1 MWKEIMID
9 MMRSEKKASIKELL
23 GKEQVFAPCVWDPIS
38 ARAAELSGFK
48 AMLLGGAPVAS
59 EIHGTPDLGIITAD
73 DLVRQTEYICDSTKL
88 PLLIDADDGY
98 GESPINT
105 YRLTR
110 RLILAGA
117 QGFSIEDTSG
127 IRGYMRWGRFR
138 SMGRDGSV
146 KHELVSRK
154 MWLSKIAAA
163 VEACEGTNAIVIA
176 RTEAKIGYGMKE
188 AIERANAARE
198 VGAHMILLMGMM
210 NQTEAELVARE
221 VPGWKMWPDVST
233 VNGVPDVLLSDI
245 EPLGFNLVTSHI
257 FEPGYI
263 STLYNVGAQFNKD
276 HCIKHEQAFANEQAL
291 TGFAEP
297 WMEKETDWINIGA
310 AHDYSR

>member
-1 MWKEIMID
+1 
-9 MMRSEKKASIKELL
+9 MMRQEAKESIKEIL
-23 GKEQVFAPCVWDPIS
+23 GREQVFAPCVWDPIS

-59 EIHGTPDLGIITAD
+59 QIHGIPDLGIITAD
-73 DLVRQTEYICDSTKL
+73 DLVRQTEYICDSTTL

-98 GESPINT
+98 GESPMNT

-138 SMGRDGSV
+138 SMGKDGSV

-176 RTEAKIGYGMKE
+176 RTEAKIGYGLKE

-198 VGAHMILLMGMM
+198 VGAHMILLMGMQ
-210 NQTEAELVARE
+210 NQQEAELVARE
-221 VPGWKMWPDVST
+221 VPGWKMWPDVTS
-233 VNGVPDVLLSDI
+233 VNGVPDVLLPDI
-245 EPLGFNLVTSHI
+245 APLGFNLVTSHI
-257 FEPGYI
+257 FESGYI
-263 STLYNVGAQFNKD
+263 STLFRAGEQFVKNGGMCAGNKA
-276 HCIKHEQAFANEQAL
+276 EGTGL
-291 TGFAEP
+291 VSGFAEP
-297 WMEKETDWINIGA
+297 WLAKEAKWLKVGEK
-310 AHDYSR
+310 HD